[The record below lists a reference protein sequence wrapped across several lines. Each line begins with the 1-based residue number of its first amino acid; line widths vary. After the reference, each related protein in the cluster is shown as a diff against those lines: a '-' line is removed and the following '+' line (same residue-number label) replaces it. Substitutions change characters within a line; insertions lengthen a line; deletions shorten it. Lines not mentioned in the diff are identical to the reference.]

1 MDERN
6 NESSKLQQKLKK
18 MLIKKLIISSIGLL
32 PIFIMIF
39 VVLMSTIILVVIFNN
54 DKESDNNN
62 NCVTIQTANSVC
74 NSISVKGYG
83 TMSVDDYVA
92 GVVQNEFG
100 GAPDETLKSQAIA
113 ARSYG
118 LAGATKSSNGN
129 CSIGDTSEGFQTF
142 NPNPSDRVK
151 EAVKATSGMVL
162 VDGSGNIARSEYS
175 SNSLPAAYD
184 SYGDTI
190 TMSERDLKIPRSWF
204 SQYKTCSD
212 TKLNTATSKKD
223 AFGRVVYGC
232 GHGRGMGQIAA
243 KYLDTE
249 KKYTYDKIIDF
260 FYGKDSVYKWSLAS
274 SGGVSN
280 TCSGGNGTL
289 PELVNYRLKHEGL
302 NALNRTLSDSERKD
316 LDSYIDSQIKKAG
329 YGTGAGVA
337 AAGQSLVY
345 WLEQKGFYLQ
355 YRWGGGH
362 SYFTN
367 CEGDS
372 STFTFSN
379 PYWGSSCGYD
389 EKHSDRR
396 PYFGMDCSG
405 FVSWATRTACKT
417 GFNQTSGYWSETG
430 KHISLSEAQ
439 PGDILD
445 NPGSHVILVI
455 KNNGDGSIITAE
467 ESGSNN
473 GLVFTTYSD
482 AGVYTVVSMQDWYSN
497 NCDVKG

>member
-1 MDERN
+1 MN
-6 NESSKLQQKLKK
+6 NNDSSKNTFIRSMALKVA
-18 MLIKKLIISSIGLL
+18 LALSPLFIFLL
-32 PIFIMIF
+32 VIFSVIIF
-39 VVLMSTIILVVIFNN
+39 VVILFSGDSSNN
-54 DKESDNNN
+54 DSS
-62 NCVTIQTANSVC
+62 NCVTVQTANSVC
-74 NSISVKGYG
+74 NSITVGNYG

-100 GAPDETLKSQAIA
+100 SAPDETLKAQAIA

-118 LAGATKSSNGN
+118 LAGATKDGNGN
-129 CSIGDTSEGFQTF
+129 CSITDTSEGFQTF
-142 NPNPSDRVK
+142 SPNPSDKVK

-162 VDGSGNIARSEYS
+162 VDSNGNIARSEYS

-184 SYGDTI
+184 SYDETI
-190 TMSERDLKIPRSWF
+190 TMSERNLEIPKSWF
-204 SQYKTCSD
+204 DKNKTCSAD
-212 TKLNTATSKKD
+212 KLNTATKKKD
-223 AFGRVVYGC
+223 AYGRVVYGC

-249 KKYTYDKIIDF
+249 KNYTYDKIIDY
-260 FYGKDSVYKWSLAS
+260 FYGNDSVYKWSLAS
-274 SGGVSN
+274 SGGVTT

-302 NALNRTLSDSERKD
+302 NVLNRTLTDSERKD

-337 AAGQSLVY
+337 AAGQSLIW
-345 WLEQKGFYLQ
+345 WLEQKGMYLQ

-362 SYFTN
+362 AYPTN

-379 PYWGSSCGYD
+379 PYWGGSCGYD
-389 EKHSDRR
+389 EHYRDSR

-417 GFNQTSGYWSETG
+417 GFNETSGYWSGTG

-445 NPGSHVILVI
+445 SPGEHVILVI

-467 ESGSNN
+467 ESGSNG

-482 AGVYTVVSMQDWYSN
+482 AGEYAVVSMQDWYSS
-497 NCDVKG
+497 NCNVKG

>member
-18 MLIKKLIISSIGLL
+18 MLIKKLIVSSIGLL

-100 GAPDETLKSQAIA
+100 GAPDETLKAQAIA

-118 LAGATKSSNGN
+118 LAGATKSGNGN

-212 TKLNTATSKKD
+212 AKLNTATSKKD

-280 TCSGGNGTL
+280 TCSGGNGAL
-289 PELVNYRLKHEGL
+289 PELTSYNVKHNGL
-302 NALNRTLSDSERKD
+302 NVLSRTLNNSEISD
-316 LDSYIDSQIKKAG
+316 LNSYIDNQIKKAG

-355 YRWGGGH
+355 YYWGGGH
-362 SYFTN
+362 
-367 CEGDS
+367 GDGDGNGS
-372 STFTFSN
+372 FTFAN
-379 PYWGSSCGYD
+379 PNWGSSAFGPD
-389 EKHSDRR
+389 HSPRSGR
-396 PYFGMDCSG
+396 SHGSYLGMDCSG
-405 FVSWATRTACKT
+405 FVSWSTRTACQA
-417 GFNQTSGYWSETG
+417 GFGDVSGAWLSRG
-430 KHISLSEAQ
+430 NHISLKDAQ
-439 PGDILD
+439 PGDVLD
-445 NPGSHVILVI
+445 GGEGTHVQLVI
-455 KNNGDGSIITAE
+455 KNNGDGSVVIAE
-467 ESGSNN
+467 ESGSNG
-473 GLVFTTYSD
+473 GLVFNLISSTS
-482 AGVYTVVSMQDWYSN
+482 YTVVSMNDWYSK
-497 NCDVKG
+497 NCTTKG